1 MTHSE
6 CPQQCTAFGGS
17 ARRKRSGSTIGSYC
31 RISSARL
38 RVLCSPIVR
47 KTLLEVAKWRHLD
60 LPRCLPRQKRND
72 SDVVRRC
79 GDATRAGH
87 AQEAGQLVIFVGAGV
102 NWSSIRLAKLRAP
115 YRDHQ
120 RRKRTQRR
128 N

>member
-60 LPRCLPRQKRND
+60 LPSACRARSGTIAMWFGDVEMPRELVTRKR
-72 SDVVRRC
+72 
-79 GDATRAGH
+79 RAS
-87 AQEAGQLVIFVGAGV
+87 
-102 NWSSIRLAKLRAP
+102 WSSS
-115 YRDHQ
+115 
-120 RRKRTQRR
+120 
-128 N
+128 